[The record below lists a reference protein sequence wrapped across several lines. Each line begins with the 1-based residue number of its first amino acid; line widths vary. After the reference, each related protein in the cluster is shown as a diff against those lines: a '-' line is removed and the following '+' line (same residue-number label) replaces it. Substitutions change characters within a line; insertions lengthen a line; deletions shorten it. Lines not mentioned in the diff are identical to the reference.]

1 MTIEGWKWHRERLN
15 IVSSNTP
22 FTFPLQALRVLIVV
36 VALLNATLAGAAAPL
51 HRCALED
58 WPAENYHAYVFH
70 HGPLDPADQE
80 LVDVLASAPPK
91 LGVNLLVSTVDTLK
105 EMDAAIEALWNAQT
119 NTEPPWLV
127 VLSPRRDTTN
137 APIWSSALRTPSV
150 GAILGSPARNR
161 IAQSLL
167 EGDSAVW
174 LLVECG
180 DTVRDEAAVD
190 LLAGELKRLEKELRS
205 AKAGPGNQLKSDL
218 PLIPHFALIRVT
230 RIDVAEEFLLNTL
243 ITAEDTMQR
252 PLAFPI
258 FGRGRVLPPLT
269 GRHLNEE
276 AIGRHCKLLMGD
288 CTNGIR
294 ETTQGSE
301 LLLGAH
307 WNSIF
312 EKASPVTP
320 IPSTAAKATPAS
332 ETLNSS
338 PTNAVPETRLSTLPE
353 PSSFGGFAAGLILAA
368 VVGFALMKVW
378 RPRQP

>member
-1 MTIEGWKWHRERLN
+1 M
-15 IVSSNTP
+15 V
-22 FTFPLQALRVLIVV
+22 VL
-36 VALLNATLAGAAAPL
+36 LLNVLPARAAAPL

-80 LVDVLASAPPK
+80 LVDVLSSAPPK

-105 EMDAAIEALWNAQT
+105 EMDAAVEALWNTQT
-119 NTEPPWLV
+119 NAEPPWLV
-127 VLSPRRDTTN
+127 VLSSRRDATN
-137 APIWSSALRTPSV
+137 AMVWATALRTPSV
-150 GAILGSPARNR
+150 GAILGSPARSR
-161 IAQSLL
+161 IAESLL

-190 LLAGELKRLEKELRS
+190 LLSSELKRLEKELRP
-205 AKAGPGNQLKSDL
+205 AKAGPGNQIKSGL

-230 RIDVAEEFLLNTL
+230 RVDVAEEFLLNTL
-243 ITAEDTMQR
+243 LAAEDAVQR
-252 PLAFPI
+252 PMAFPI
-258 FGRGRVLPPLT
+258 FGRGRVLPSLT

-276 AIGRHCKLLMGD
+276 AIGRHCKLLIGD
-288 CTNGIR
+288 CTNEIR

-320 IPSTAAKATPAS
+320 IPSTAAKATPTS

-338 PTNAVPETRLSTLPE
+338 VTNAVSETSSSSLPE
-353 PSSFGGFAAGLILAA
+353 PGSFAGFAAALILAA

>member
-1 MTIEGWKWHRERLN
+1 M
-15 IVSSNTP
+15 SSNTP
-22 FTFPLQALRVLIVV
+22 FTFPLQALRVLITVMGLMN
-36 VALLNATLAGAAAPL
+36 ALLAGAAVPL

-58 WPAENYHAYVFH
+58 WPAENYQAYVFH

-105 EMDAAIEALWNAQT
+105 QMEPAIESVWNAQT

-137 APIWSSALRTPSV
+137 AQVWSSALRTPSV

-161 IAQSLL
+161 IAESLL

-180 DTVRDEAAVD
+180 DTARDETAVD
-190 LLAGELKRLEKELRS
+190 LLAGELKRLENELRP
-205 AKAGPGNQLKSDL
+205 AKTGPGNPFKSGIPLK
-218 PLIPHFALIRVT
+218 PHFALIRVT
-230 RIDVAEEFLLNTL
+230 RSDVAEEFLLNTL
-243 ITAEDTMQR
+243 LATDDPMQR
-252 PLAFPI
+252 PMAFPI
-258 FGRGRVLPPLT
+258 FGRGRVLPSLT

-312 EKASPVTP
+312 EKARPVTP
-320 IPSTAAKATPAS
+320 APSAVARATPAS
-332 ETLNSS
+332 ETVNSS
-338 PTNAVPETRLSTLPE
+338 PTNAVPETSSSTLPE
-353 PSSFGGFAAGLILAA
+353 PGSFAGFAAALVLAA

>member
-1 MTIEGWKWHRERLN
+1 
-15 IVSSNTP
+15 
-22 FTFPLQALRVLIVV
+22 
-36 VALLNATLAGAAAPL
+36 
-51 HRCALED
+51 
-58 WPAENYHAYVFH
+58 
-70 HGPLDPADQE
+70 
-80 LVDVLASAPPK
+80 
-91 LGVNLLVSTVDTLK
+91 
-105 EMDAAIEALWNAQT
+105 MDAAIEALWNAQT

-150 GAILGSPARNR
+150 GAILSSPARNR
-161 IAQSLL
+161 IAESLL

-190 LLAGELKRLEKELRS
+190 LLAGELKRLEKELRP

-338 PTNAVPETRLSTLPE
+338 PTNAVPETRSSTLPE
-353 PSSFGGFAAGLILAA
+353 PSSFGGFAAALILAA